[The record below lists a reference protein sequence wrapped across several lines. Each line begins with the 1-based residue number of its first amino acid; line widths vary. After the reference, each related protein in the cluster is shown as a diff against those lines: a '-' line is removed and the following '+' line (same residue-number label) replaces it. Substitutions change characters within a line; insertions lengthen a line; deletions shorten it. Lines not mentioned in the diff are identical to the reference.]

1 MAYIFLFNE
10 FAHTHVFGYI
20 TSVQIMN
27 FTISKPTKKG
37 KNLMS
42 NFTFSFNKKQKSKKS
57 AKQVFEDSLELVIH
71 DNKLCISFNCVKDR
85 KGYGSQFIPVD
96 ELEQVSAIF
105 QDAKQNG
112 IISESEQLST
122 SEILKKSLIVTDENE
137 VRFKTEDSKGKKPT
151 VCSSVEDFNEF
162 VDTFV
167 SYLPSIQKEV
177 SVAKAEIKKQG
188 IDLDNVK

>member
-1 MAYIFLFNE
+1 MELKTKE
-10 FAHTHVFGYI
+10 FFIIPLISISSKI
-20 TSVQIMN
+20 TQRLQIA
-27 FTISKPTKKG
+27 
-37 KNLMS
+37 
-42 NFTFSFNKKQKSKKS
+42 KS

-112 IISESEQLST
+112 IVSESEQLST

-177 SVAKAEIKKQG
+177 SMAKAEIIKQG
-188 IDLDNVK
+188 IELDNVKNNTSTDDVDEDLDIENEE